1 MRFHIMYFKQ
11 CQPEPCSDQ
20 TPLMITKKEILISV
34 LMAFVFAVIVIGF
47 ITYYYINRN
56 DTKYWRTA
64 NENHR
69 NFSFQQVSR
78 NDKKNVFC
86 VERF

>member
-1 MRFHIMYFKQ
+1 MYLKQ
-11 CQPEPCSDQ
+11 CQPEPCPDK
-20 TPLMITKKEILISV
+20 TPLMITKKEILVSV

-47 ITYYYINRN
+47 VTYYYINRN
-56 DTKYWRTA
+56 DTKNRRTA

-78 NDKKNVFC
+78 NEKKNVFC